1 MQATQEQQDWERQ
14 QRELLAQLA
23 KKNQKPSN

>member
-1 MQATQEQQDWERQ
+1 MNATQEQQDWERQ

-23 KKNQKPSN
+23 KKNQKPTT